1 MFFDNE
7 HHGMSG
13 SRNGGLSPFE
23 RLRSRFEEQ
32 DLVCPKCGYDDADGK
47 WLAATGGDR
56 IQYRH
61 LCPSCGHVRRRTFL
75 LGEE

>member
-1 MFFDNE
+1 
-7 HHGMSG
+7 MSR
-13 SRNGGLSPFE
+13 SRNGGLTPFE

-47 WLAATGGDR
+47 WLAETSGNR

-61 LCPSCGHVRRRTFL
+61 LCPSCGHIRRRTYR